1 MPELK
6 PEDKQFNIIGSRV
19 IRVDAVDKVTGRAK
33 YGADFNNLG
42 QLYGA
47 CKYADYPH
55 ARIISIDIEKAMA
68 VPGVWT
74 VLTHENIPGE
84 KAFGASHPHQM
95 VLCTDKVRFFGDVV
109 AIVAA
114 VTPEIAEEAVNSIQ
128 VQYEPLPVVS
138 DPQTALETDS
148 PLVHESGN
156 LCIHHKVRKGDI
168 EKGFA
173 HSDLVIEREY
183 STQRIEHSYL
193 EPEAVLA
200 EPGENGGVTIVG
212 SVQNLYNIRRALA
225 RVLNLP
231 LNRIRLI
238 QATLGGSFG
247 GKDEVMS
254 ALCCRAALLALASG
268 RPVKITNSREQSMR
282 ESYKRHPYKMKYKVG
297 ISKEGILQAMEITI
311 YADAGAYSAMSP
323 FVTWRSVVQATGPY
337 NVPDVKT
344 DVYAAYTNNCYTSA
358 MRGFGSPQICFAT
371 ESLIDEL
378 ADLVGLDPLEL
389 RLKNVLGDGSVTAT
403 GQVLTHK
410 VSVGEALLNVS
421 KKADYKNKWETYRK
435 QDVGQIIKKGIG
447 ISCSYRGVSLGAE
460 GTDAAGVGISVQ
472 TDGSVVAYCGLID
485 MGQGA
490 ATTISMVIAEE
501 LGVTIDRIRFLNA
514 DTTAIP
520 DSGPTVASRTSF
532 MAGNAARIGCQELL
546 KRIKPVA
553 AELLGCPES
562 SLIMRENRI
571 SSRVD
576 SSDVKK
582 SLDFGELAAAC
593 FRKGISLFAH
603 GWYKGPTTSWD
614 EHAGQGDAYFT
625 FVYGANL
632 AEVEIDTTTGQV
644 KVTKFVSCHDLG
656 RALNLSGA
664 RGQVYGGVAMGL
676 GSALLEEYTQNDGLP
691 LLENFDEYLLPTI
704 CDIPKTDVIFI
715 ENPDSLGP
723 HGAKSLGEPACELA
737 APAIANAVANAI
749 GQRVRDLPL
758 TLERVLLGKALS
770 RKETRGSLKARSR
783 KQ

>member
-1 MPELK
+1 MAEQK

-19 IRVDAVDKVTGRAK
+19 ARVDAVDKVTGRAK
-33 YGADFNNLG
+33 YGADYNVIG

-47 CKYADYPH
+47 SKYADFPH
-55 ARIISIDIEKAMA
+55 AKIKSISIERAKALT
-68 VPGVWT
+68 GVRA
-74 VLTHENIPGE
+74 VLTHNDIPGE
-84 KAFGASHPHQM
+84 KSFGAITTNQM
-95 VLCTDKVRFFGDVV
+95 VLCIDTVRFVGDVV

-114 VTPEIAEEAVNSIQ
+114 ESPEIAEQAVGLID
-128 VQYEPLPVVS
+128 VEYEELPVIS
-138 DPQTALETDS
+138 DPKQSLDKES
-148 PLVHESGN
+148 PLVYENGN
-156 LCIHHKVRKGDI
+156 LCFHHRVRKGDV

-173 HSDLVIEREY
+173 HSDIVVEREY

-200 EPGENGGVTIVG
+200 EPGENGGITIIG
-212 SVQNLYNIRRALA
+212 SLQNLYNIRRVVA

-231 LNRIRLI
+231 LNRVRLV

-254 ALCCRAALLALASG
+254 SICCRAAILALACG
-268 RPVKITNSREQSMR
+268 RPVKMTNSREQSMR

-297 ISKEGILQAMEITI
+297 LSKDGILQAMEIAV
-311 YADAGAYSAMSP
+311 YADAGPYSAMSP

-337 NVPDVKT
+337 IVPDVKT

-371 ESLIDEL
+371 ESLMDEL
-378 ADLVGLDPLEL
+378 AELVGLDPLEI
-389 RLKNVLGDGSVTAT
+389 RLKNILVDGSVTAT
-403 GQVLTHK
+403 GQTLTHK
-410 VSVGEALLNVS
+410 VSVGEALNNVC
-421 KKADYKNKWETYRK
+421 NKIDFKTRWQEYRK
-435 QDVGQIIKKGIG
+435 QEANQIIKKGIG

-472 TDGSVVAYCGLID
+472 TDGSVVAFCGLVD

-490 ATTISMVIAEE
+490 ATTISMVVAEE
-501 LGVTIDRIRFLNA
+501 LGLTIDQIRFLNA

-532 MAGNAARIGCQELL
+532 MAGNAARVGCAELL

-553 AELLGCPES
+553 AEILGCPDA
-562 SLIMRENRI
+562 SLVFQDNKIF
-571 SSRVD
+571 SRVD
-576 SSDVKK
+576 NAEAKK
-582 SLDFGELAAAC
+582 SLEFSELAAAC

-614 EHAGQGDAYFT
+614 EHTGQGDAYFT
-625 FVYGANL
+625 FVYAANL
-632 AEVEIDTTTGQV
+632 AEVEVDTITGQV
-644 KVTKFVSCHDLG
+644 KVIRFVSSHDLG
-656 RALNLSGA
+656 RALNLNGA
-664 RGQVYGGVAMGL
+664 KGQVYGGIAMGL
-676 GSALLEEYTQNDGLP
+676 GYALLEEYGEDDGKP
-691 LLENFDEYLLPTI
+691 LLENFDEYLLATS
-704 CDIPKTDVIFI
+704 CDIPEIDVVFI

-737 APAIANAVANAI
+737 APAIANAITNAT
-749 GQRVRDLPL
+749 GLRARELPL